1 MIILQCIV
9 ILMFLLIYC
18 TKTWNCVNVFH
29 TWKQQIRID
38 YTLFFLIFNKTAED
52 DSNPSKLK
60 DLVYDISNLPFSLIL
75 VPLNLKDIY
84 NYLDQTQTIITTNAS
99 TAVNQINTTIA
110 EFNTEITSNTTQ
122 QFADKVAANIES
134 NLQNYAAF
142 ISELANY

>member
-1 MIILQCIV
+1 M
-9 ILMFLLIYC
+9 
-18 TKTWNCVNVFH
+18 
-29 TWKQQIRID
+29 
-38 YTLFFLIFNKTAED
+38 
-52 DSNPSKLK
+52 K
-60 DLVYDISNLPFSLIL
+60 DLVYDISNLPFLIL
-75 VPLNLKDIY
+75 VPLDLKDIY

-110 EFNTEITSNTTQ
+110 EFNKEITSNTTQ

>member
-1 MIILQCIV
+1 M
-9 ILMFLLIYC
+9 
-18 TKTWNCVNVFH
+18 
-29 TWKQQIRID
+29 
-38 YTLFFLIFNKTAED
+38 
-52 DSNPSKLK
+52 K